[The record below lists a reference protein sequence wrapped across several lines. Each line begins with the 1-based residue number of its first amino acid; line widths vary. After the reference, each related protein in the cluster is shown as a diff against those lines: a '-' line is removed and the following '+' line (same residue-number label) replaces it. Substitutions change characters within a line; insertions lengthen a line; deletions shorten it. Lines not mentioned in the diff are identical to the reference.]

1 MKTDL
6 SISVQVNIGLTQQLE
21 TVVNAILNSVTPK
34 GFGRYQEPQVI
45 AQTQAQEPEQTQ
57 TQTQTQAQEP
67 EQEPEAEP
75 AKVLTEEDIRKAMHQ
90 TRKRIEGEDY
100 KEHTDSE
107 AYQKYHK
114 ALTAQ
119 FKNIAAELGADKP
132 SLLPAEQRASFIS
145 SCNELTVLEDGTI
158 GVVVPF

>member
-21 TVVNAILNSVTPK
+21 TVVNAILNSITPK

-45 AQTQAQEPEQTQ
+45 AQAQEPEQEQ
-57 TQTQTQAQEP
+57 KQAQEP
-67 EQEPEAEP
+67 KQEPEAEP

-119 FKNIAAELGADKP
+119 FKNIAAELGAEKP